1 MSGWALFL
9 CVLGVV
15 LAIALLVWDHRRRQH
30 ERLRMERLRL
40 GPLYG
45 ELYPIVAD
53 VRRHDLDRVQVER
66 NRVIFYGVC
75 PPGRIGEFVLA
86 DHHFPPMSKAC
97 TRTLTML
104 LAEDIPALQED
115 AHYRLKRYRVERPN
129 GIRDDAYLYIIR
141 SYYKTALMRQREHV
155 QLY

>member
-9 CVLGVV
+9 CVL
-15 LAIALLVWDHRRRQH
+15 LIALAVILLVGEYRYRQH

-45 ELYPIVAD
+45 ELYPIVTD

-66 NRVIFYGVC
+66 DRVVFYGVF

-86 DHHFPPMSKAC
+86 DHGFPPMSRAC
-97 TRTLTML
+97 TRAMALL

-129 GIRDDAYLYIIR
+129 GVKDDVYLYIIR
-141 SYYKTALMRQREHV
+141 SYHKTALMRQREHV